1 MAILLVEDATG
12 AVVVAMGEDFDRW
25 EAEISAD
32 EPLLLRGPCAWTAT
46 RTATRVSLRLGT
58 GRRGETPDPDERLV
72 ERLSVVREQRSSG
85 LELTA
90 PARAINADR
99 LHALNSLLRT
109 ASTPAPARRGFRT
122 DGRPLCREAEATG
135 DGDAER
141 RPGRGRPPGVWRGGG
156 GQDDLTGAD
165 RGRAPLRL
173 NPRRRPPGRRR
184 RDR

>member
-32 EPLLLRGPCAWTAT
+32 EPLLLRGAV
-46 RTATRVSLRLGT
+46 RMDRDEDGTRVSLRLGT

-109 ASTPAPARRGFRT
+109 AKHAGTCQTWLSVQTADRCVVKLKLPVTVTPS
-122 DGRPLCREAEATG
+122 
-135 DGDAER
+135 
-141 RPGRGRPPGVWRGGG
+141 
-156 GQDDLTGAD
+156 DDLDEAVRRVFGGAVEV
-165 RGRAPLRL
+165 RTT
-173 NPRRRPPGRRR
+173 
-184 RDR
+184 